1 MEIKVIKGVKI
12 SPINQHTANM
22 KNQDY
27 IIQLLEKLD
36 GKFSHLEFIVS
47 RQEPL
52 EVYKKTI
59 EEGKEIIEDIKSSIN
74 R

>member
-1 MEIKVIKGVKI
+1 
-12 SPINQHTANM
+12 M

-27 IIQLLEKLD
+27 VIQLLEKLES
-36 GKFSHLEFIVS
+36 KFAHLEFIVS

-59 EEGKEIIEDIKSSIN
+59 EEGRLIIEDAKTAIY

>member
-1 MEIKVIKGVKI
+1 
-12 SPINQHTANM
+12 M

-27 IIQLLEKLD
+27 VIQLLEKLES
-36 GKFSHLEFIVS
+36 KFAHLEFIVS

-59 EEGKEIIEDIKSSIN
+59 EEGRQIIENAKTAIY

>member
-1 MEIKVIKGVKI
+1 
-12 SPINQHTANM
+12 M

-27 IIQLLEKLD
+27 VIGLLEKLES
-36 GKFSHLEFIVS
+36 KFTHLEFIVL

-59 EEGKEIIEDIKSSIN
+59 NEGRELIESAKTAIY

>member
-12 SPINQHTANM
+12 FPINQHTTNM

>member
-1 MEIKVIKGVKI
+1 
-12 SPINQHTANM
+12 M

>member
-36 GKFSHLEFIVS
+36 DDDDV
-47 RQEPL
+47 QN
-52 EVYKKTI
+52 VYHTM
-59 EEGKEIIEDIKSSIN
+59 EETDNDDE
-74 R
+74 

>member
-1 MEIKVIKGVKI
+1 
-12 SPINQHTANM
+12 M
-22 KNQDY
+22 KNKDY
-27 IIQLLEKLD
+27 VIQLLEKLD
-36 GKFSHLEFIVS
+36 GKFAQLDFITS